1 MKAAGFLTNCLII
14 VFGKDKIMQ
23 VSRVSFS
30 SIQLESG
37 SCTICIPLKKV
48 ISFYAQLFAD
58 MKFPFTTYMC
68 INSGTSCCSGFIQ
81 CLCFYILSLI
91 MVETFSLLKM
101 WNMITCDLDCI
112 HFNI

>member
-68 INSGTSCCSGFIQ
+68 ITLELVVVLVSYSACAFT
-81 CLCFYILSLI
+81 FYL
-91 MVETFSLLKM
+91 
-101 WNMITCDLDCI
+101 
-112 HFNI
+112 